1 MRKNP
6 DLYGAP
12 LVGKH
17 LKCLLKSCIIKL
29 KCGFVCKKRKQIR
42 EAAKKILFLVAG
54 PLKEGGG
61 LNGCA
66 TKEKLF

>member
-17 LKCLLKSCIIKL
+17 LKCLLKSCKIKL
-29 KCGFVCKKRKQIR
+29 ISKCGLICEKRKQIR
-42 EAAKKILFLVAG
+42 KAAKKKF
-54 PLKEGGG
+54 
-61 LNGCA
+61 
-66 TKEKLF
+66 FS